1 MDSHTAGNALDH
13 RANLT
18 HHFWEHIGELQPL
31 VADLKGIRNRHNNTC
46 LEFRIGVRART
57 IEHKSSDFC
66 AVLHF
71 ACRKDEPLG
80 FKRKNNAFAVRDFER
95 TDIANVGDGDIEE
108 SVFINVVEFPEE
120 AEQRREYRVR
130 ALVRLEPFDF
140 IQHTR
145 SQIAKSAGRGFS
157 KRLRIATDGEIQVSR
172 VGERGLPR
180 SEDGNRVDK
189 MIQCTPEI
197 MNGIAGEKRQSLKIG
212 LFKNTDNERL
222 LGELSVGLSGESIR
236 FGVSPGHNCIFQVSD
251 MLLGSTDL
259 CPYAGEVDSAGHGI
273 TQGGDL

>member
-1 MDSHTAGNALDH
+1 MLASCDRLHAGYDS
-13 RANLT
+13 ANLT
-18 HHFWEHIGELQPL
+18 GNFWQHIGELQPL
-31 VADLKGIRNRHNNTC
+31 VADLKGIRNRHNNMC
-46 LEFRIGVRART
+46 LEFRIGARART
-57 IEHKSSDFC
+57 TEHHSSDFC

-71 ACRKDEPLG
+71 ACIKDDPIG
-80 FKRKNNAFAVRDFER
+80 FKRKNSAIAVQDFER
-95 TDIANVGDGDIEE
+95 TDTAKIGDGDIEE

-120 AEQRREYRVR
+120 EEQRREYMVR

-172 VGERGLPR
+172 VGERVLPR

-197 MNGIAGEKRQSLKIG
+197 MNGIAGEKRQSLKSDCLRTLIMNDCSVNSA
-212 LFKNTDNERL
+212 LAFLVNRYDLESRQATIASSKSRICSSAL
-222 LGELSVGLSGESIR
+222 LTFAPTLEKSI
-236 FGVSPGHNCIFQVSD
+236 
-251 MLLGSTDL
+251 LLVMASL
-259 CPYAGEVDSAGHGI
+259 K
-273 TQGGDL
+273 QGQ